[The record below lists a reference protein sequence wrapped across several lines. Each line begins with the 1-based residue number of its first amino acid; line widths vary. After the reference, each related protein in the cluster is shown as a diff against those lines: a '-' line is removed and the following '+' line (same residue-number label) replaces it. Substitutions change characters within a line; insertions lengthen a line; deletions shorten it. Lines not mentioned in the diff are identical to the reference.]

1 MTTDTL
7 AKRLQLAISRA
18 GVTQAE
24 LAKQA
29 NLSQGAINKLVSGK
43 AKSSKGLLAI
53 ALSLDVDPKW
63 LQWGAG
69 EMTPDPST
77 VEEREKQAI
86 EHERKIERQ
95 RNMKYHDV
103 EVPFLNGIEFV
114 NGDGS
119 YTGVNE
125 DEPFKI
131 MPKSLFDEAKLY
143 PGSVNLICFP
153 FRGDSMSPAIKDG
166 SLVTIN
172 TRKKIIYDGSM
183 YAINQDGWKRIR
195 VLDRIS
201 PSKIRIRSYQPDKYP
216 DEEAELE
223 SVEILGSI
231 FIVTSIY

>member
-53 ALSLDVDPKW
+53 ALSLDADPKW
-63 LQWGAG
+63 LQWGVG
-69 EMTPDPST
+69 EMAPDPNT
-77 VEEREKQAI
+77 EEERKKQAI
-86 EHERKIERQ
+86 EHEHKIERQ

-125 DEPFKI
+125 DEPFKVI
-131 MPKSLFDEAKLY
+131 PGSLFDESRIY
-143 PGSVNLICFP
+143 SGSVNLICFS

-166 SLVTIN
+166 SLVIIN
-172 TRKKIIYDGSM
+172 TRKKVIYDDNM

-195 VLDRIS
+195 MLDRIS

-216 DEEAELE
+216 DEEADLE
-223 SVEILGSI
+223 SVEILGGLFMI
-231 FIVTSIY
+231 TSVY